1 VVQGAQ
7 TEFQR
12 FEQLDRTAVNAGT
25 NCFPDIKMFKYWNR
39 FLFPIQRGLRNP
51 VEPRTQ
57 VYQPRLTALSKHSIS
72 AQLLD
77 WTFVIRIALLDRMAV
92 NAGTNRFPDMKMLK
106 YWNQIFV
113 PDSEGSVGWPL
124 LTQLTV

>member
-12 FEQLDRTAVNAGT
+12 FEQLDRTAVNAGK
-25 NCFPDIKMFKYWNR
+25 NRFPDITMFKYWNR

-57 VYQPRLTALSKHSIS
+57 VYQPRLTALSKYSIS

-77 WTFVIRIALLDRMAV
+77 RTFVIRIALLDRMAV
-92 NAGTNRFPDMKMLK
+92 NAETNRFPDFNMFK
-106 YWNQIFV
+106 YWNRFLFPIRR
-113 PDSEGSVGWPL
+113 GL
-124 LTQLTV
+124 